1 MFAWKIVYCHSFSWL
16 CFISL
21 ILIFLLVVIGYFATR
36 VRVGGLE
43 EESLSISACL
53 ENREHQKYF
62 RNVGCV
68 VTNHNK
74 DDILTGHFRVPKT
87 LTFKMRLG
95 AQPFL

>member
-1 MFAWKIVYCHSFSWL
+1 MYCHSFSWL

-21 ILIFLLVVIGYFATR
+21 ILVFLLVVIEYFATR
-36 VRVGGLE
+36 VRVGGPE
-43 EESLSISACL
+43 EESLSVSACL

-74 DDILTGHFRVPKT
+74 DDILTGHFRVPKPS
-87 LTFKMRLG
+87 LSK
-95 AQPFL
+95 